1 MLVKLENKVTYD
13 AQLNAVLFEDKA
25 TALRMAQII
34 ITQCVL
40 LEGDA
45 DNLAD
50 DGEPEDGGGN
60 VNPMWRGR
68 KRGEHAEDKS

>member
-1 MLVKLENKVTYD
+1 MLIKLETKAKYD

-40 LEGDA
+40 LEDIEGSVA
-45 DNLAD
+45 ECTEEDNIH
-50 DGEPEDGGGN
+50 
-60 VNPMWRGR
+60 PMWRGR